1 MKLTSLNEQVYI
13 QSVLPPESGPTTAT
27 VPTTYIDVTDF
38 ERFAFLIS
46 AGALGASATVA
57 AQVVQA
63 TAAAGTG
70 SKVITGAAMTAFA
83 DDDDDQFV
91 TIEVQSDQLDI
102 ANGFRYVAIT
112 VTIANTADLEV
123 LFLGLNPR
131 HVPVTQPDAYIEAV
145 QVAG

>member
-1 MKLTSLNEQVYI
+1 MKITSLNEQVYI
-13 QSVLPPESGPTTAT
+13 QQVSPPAVTTTAT
-27 VPTTYIDVTDF
+27 VPASYIDVTDF

-46 AGALGASATVA
+46 VGDVGVGGTVD

-70 SKVITGAAMTAFA
+70 SKNITGAVATQLVAA
-83 DDDDDQFV
+83 DDNV
-91 TIEVQSDQLDI
+91 YVVIEVQSDQLDI
-102 ANGFRYVAIT
+102 ANDFRYVAIT
-112 VTIANTADLEV
+112 VTVAATVSLEV

-131 HVPVTQPDAYIEAV
+131 HVPVTSNADEYV

>member
-1 MKLTSLNEQVYI
+1 MKITALNEQVYI
-13 QSVLPPESGPTTAT
+13 QVVLAPESGPTTAT
-27 VPTTYIDVTDF
+27 LPASYIDVTNF
-38 ERFAFLIS
+38 ERFAFVIS
-46 AGALGASATVA
+46 AGALGASATVD

-70 SKVITGAAMTAFA
+70 SKNITGAAMTQFTDT
-83 DDDDDQFV
+83 DDDTFV

-102 ANGFRYVAIT
+102 ANDFRYVAIT

-131 HVPVTQPDAYIEAV
+131 HVPVTQPAAYGEAV